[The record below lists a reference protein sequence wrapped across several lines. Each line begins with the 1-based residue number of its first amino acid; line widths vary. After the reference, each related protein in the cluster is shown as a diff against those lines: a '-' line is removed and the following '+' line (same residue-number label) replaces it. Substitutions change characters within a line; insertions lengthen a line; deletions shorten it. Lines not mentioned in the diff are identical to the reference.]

1 VYLLSSEWKMKSRT
15 KCYDMCRNVKRGECG
30 MISIISAQA

>member
-1 VYLLSSEWKMKSRT
+1 MENEEYDKH
-15 KCYDMCRNVKRGECG
+15 YDMCRRNVKRGECG